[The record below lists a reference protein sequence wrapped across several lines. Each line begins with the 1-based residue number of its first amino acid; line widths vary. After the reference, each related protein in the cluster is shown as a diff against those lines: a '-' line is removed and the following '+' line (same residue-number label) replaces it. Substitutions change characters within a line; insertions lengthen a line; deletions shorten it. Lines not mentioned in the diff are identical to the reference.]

1 MNKSYAFLAL
11 LSITTFLGSCSKDE
25 PTPTPMATNNVTN
38 LTATINGAQQVPAN
52 GSMATGD
59 FVGTYDGST
68 QQLTYTVTYKGLAPT
83 SAHIHAG
90 APGAT
95 GLVVIP
101 FASITSPITGTV
113 PLSLDQANKL
123 LNDGMYVNMHS
134 NSYTNGEI
142 RGDIKKK

>member
-38 LTATINGAQQVPAN
+38 FTATINGAQQVPAN
-52 GSMATGD
+52 GSAATGT
-59 FVGTYDGST
+59 FAGTYDSSNN
-68 QQLTYTVTYKGLAPT
+68 QLTYTVTFQGLTPT

-101 FASITSPITGTV
+101 FTSITSPITGTV
-113 PLSLDQANKL
+113 TLSLDQANKL
-123 LNDGMYVNMHS
+123 LDNGMYVNMHS